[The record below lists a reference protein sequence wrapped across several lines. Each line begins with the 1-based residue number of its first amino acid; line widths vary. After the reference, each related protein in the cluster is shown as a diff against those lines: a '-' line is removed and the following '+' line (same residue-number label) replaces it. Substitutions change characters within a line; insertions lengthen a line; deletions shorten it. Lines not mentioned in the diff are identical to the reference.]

1 MTIDKTIEA
10 IEVLPDAAECC
21 VIRYTGDRIE
31 PFADAPDL
39 KALAAELKEL
49 REFVGAMHNCVLADG
64 AFCCEVDDGVWHLT
78 DVHDDLLASGTDPF
92 DAWRKMNA
100 GEGE

>member
-1 MTIDKTIEA
+1 MSNEYLGFHIILDDALSPNVVELTGRKEIDY
-10 IEVLPDAAECC
+10 VQQ
-21 VIRYTGDRIE
+21 IRELT
-31 PFADAPDL
+31 
-39 KALAAELKEL
+39 AELKEL

-100 GEGE
+100 GEVE